1 MTNWSV
7 IKSFV
12 SNMFFLLGAKILFC
26 AHVTFRWRER
36 ERREKER
43 ERERERREKER
54 EKENGE
60 KCCQDLQAEKNKGLH
75 IVAKKIFV

>member
-1 MTNWSV
+1 MICFDV
-7 IKSFV
+7 K
-12 SNMFFLLGAKILFC
+12 
-26 AHVTFRWRER
+26 RDRER
-36 ERREKER
+36 EKCER